1 MRRRELIVGLGAF
14 PALGME
20 PRPRL
25 ATTLDGLGNAAFAD
39 PRQGRSDA
47 LLVLQ
52 DDETLLEQY
61 GPGHTA
67 TTRHVSW
74 SVAKSATHALVG
86 AAVLHDRLD
95 IDRPVSVIPD
105 NDGVTLRHL
114 LTLTDGLPWDEARQP
129 AAIASDASRLLF
141 GVGRL
146 DVAKFAASRSGARKT
161 PGTTWNYS
169 TGAYHLVAGELTAR
183 LFPTV
188 GDPSQRRRA
197 MADWMRR
204 RLFEPAG
211 MGSAMFEFDPR
222 GTFYA
227 GSLMWATARDF
238 ARLGSLYLNDG
249 VAGGLRVL
257 PEGWVRFAREPTIE
271 PTYGAGWW
279 LEGAPGRRAGPAL
292 LGGSPADAFH
302 ARGLDGQLIL
312 VLPSRRLIVV
322 RLGYTPNG
330 VTGWPAIAGCLRR
343 IITLV
348 S

>member
-1 MRRRELIVGLGAF
+1 MRRRQLILGLGAL
-14 PALGME
+14 PLLGTTLSPE
-20 PRPRL
+20 GRADVDAIGATLGDPRL
-25 ATTLDGLGNAAFAD
+25 
-39 PRQGRSDA
+39 GRTDA

-52 DDETLLEQY
+52 GGETRYELY
-61 GPGHTA
+61 GPDHGPA
-67 TTRHVSW
+67 TRHVSW
-74 SVAKSATHALVG
+74 SMAKSVTHALVG
-86 AAVLHDRLD
+86 AAVLHDGLD
-95 IDRPVSVIPD
+95 IDRPVSVLPTA
-105 NDGVTLRHL
+105 GLTLRHL

-141 GVGRL
+141 GEGRL
-146 DVAKFAASRSGARKT
+146 DVARFAASRPGKRKA

-169 TGAYHLVAGELTAR
+169 TGAYHLIARELTAR
-183 LFPTV
+183 LFPAL
-188 GDPSQRRRA
+188 GHPPERRAA

-211 MGSAMFEFDPR
+211 MPGALFEFDPQ

-227 GSLMWATARDF
+227 GSLMWATTWDF
-238 ARLGSLYLNDG
+238 AALGALYLNDG
-249 VAGGLRVL
+249 VVSDRRIL
-257 PEGWVRFAREPTIE
+257 PEGWTRFARTPTVE

-279 LEGAPGRRAGPAL
+279 LEGAHGPNAGPAL

-312 VLPSRRLIVV
+312 VVPSRRLIVV
-322 RLGYTPNG
+322 RLGYTPDG
-330 VTGWPAIAGCLRR
+330 VTGWPAIGGCLRR